1 MEAQNTADKVFVV
14 LPETYEDGLSILSW
28 VLGYFPCDKIKVI
41 ITHVMPSPFKGL
53 FDPIDPRRWLI
64 DNERKDLVLNKYLT
78 HCATYKFQAEKF
90 VHIAD
95 NIAEGIMQVIARH
108 GARNLVMESAANS
121 DMTDLASEIANQ
133 VVQEASPSCKLWFV
147 SDGNLIFTREVNSDK
162 LTLAQTNE
170 ERSEWTGQSTVESS
184 SSSGR
189 SNSESSTEEGD
200 VDLDGSLIEMLHAV
214 SVQANKYE
222 KMGEEIF
229 GVHKK
234 MARKMAILITKLAN
248 RLEQKEQQI
257 RQVKEFLQREKQE
270 LKKILR
276 REKQEH
282 EEILQREK
290 QEHKEILQREKQ
302 EKDQLRRQIE
312 ELKHEKLLSE
322 EIEQVM
328 IENEL
333 LKNQRDEYS
342 NQIQVANERRLA
354 LEKQVTDFE
363 LIVKDL
369 IVLSSSAGDR
379 FESLQADYYNLQ
391 QERDNL
397 VRKTEELRIQRE
409 NMPSGPSTAFN
420 SEFSLEELQQATQNF
435 SESLKIGQ
443 GGFGSVYK
451 GSLRQTTVAIK
462 LLHSESLQG
471 VAQFQQEITIL
482 TKVRHPNLVTLIGAC
497 SEVSALVYE
506 YLSNG
511 SLEDRLTCAN
521 NTPPLTWQART
532 RIIGEICLALIFLH
546 SNKPQLVVHGDLK
559 PENILLDTNLVSKLS
574 DFGISRLLKQPDTNT
589 TAFLQ
594 TTHPA
599 GTFAYIDPE
608 YLSTGILTPKSDI
621 YSFGIIIL
629 CLLTGRPPLY
639 IARLVQDAMRS
650 GILVSV
656 IDESAG
662 SWPFEQAKELA
673 KIALR
678 CAEVSKSQRPDLVTE
693 VWAVVEPLMKAAA
706 AYVEPHEE
714 ECIPSHFICPILQ
727 DVMQN
732 PYIAADGFTYE
743 ADAIRQWL
751 SGGHNT
757 SPMTN
762 LPLPHSNLIPN
773 YVLRSAIQEWL
784 QQHPQS

>member
-1 MEAQNTADKVFVV
+1 MAAQNIADKVFVV

-28 VLGYFPCDKIKVI
+28 VLGYFPCDKTEVI
-41 ITHVMPSPFKGL
+41 ITHVMAIEAGNGTL
-53 FDPIDPRRWLI
+53 RR
-64 DNERKDLVLNKYLT
+64 NMAVANRKRSALKKYLS
-78 HCATYKFQAEKF
+78 HCATHKFRAEEF
-90 VHIAD
+90 LHIAYD
-95 NIAEGIMQVIARH
+95 INIAQGIMQVSAHH
-108 GARNLVMESAANS
+108 GAKNLVMESAANS
-121 DMTDLASEIANQ
+121 DMTDLASETANK
-133 VVQEASPSCKLWFV
+133 VMKEASPSCKLWFV

-162 LTLAQTNE
+162 LTLARTHE
-170 ERSEWTGQSTVESS
+170 ERSQWNGQLTVESS
-184 SSSGR
+184 STSGR
-189 SNSESSTEEGD
+189 PNTKK
-200 VDLDGSLIEMLHAV
+200 L
-214 SVQANKYE
+214 NK
-222 KMGEEIF
+222 
-229 GVHKK
+229 
-234 MARKMAILITKLAN
+234 
-248 RLEQKEQQI
+248 
-257 RQVKEFLQREKQE
+257 
-270 LKKILR
+270 
-276 REKQEH
+276 
-282 EEILQREK
+282 
-290 QEHKEILQREKQ
+290 
-302 EKDQLRRQIE
+302 
-312 ELKHEKLLSE
+312 
-322 EIEQVM
+322 

-333 LKNQRDEYS
+333 LRNQRDEYF

-363 LIVKDL
+363 LVVKDL
-369 IVLSSSAGDR
+369 MVLSSSAGDR

-397 VRKTEELRIQRE
+397 HLTL
-409 NMPSGPSTAFN
+409 
-420 SEFSLEELQQATQNF
+420 EFSLEELQQATQNF

-471 VAQFQQEITIL
+471 VAQFQQEELALKYI
-482 TKVRHPNLVTLIGAC
+482 
-497 SEVSALVYE
+497 SALVYE

-546 SNKPQLVVHGDLK
+546 SNKPQLIVHGDLK
-559 PENILLDTNLVSKLS
+559 PENILLDANLVSKLS
-574 DFGISRLLKQPDTNT
+574 DFSISRLLKQPDTNT
-589 TAFLQ
+589 TAFFQ

-599 GTFAYIDPE
+599 GTFPYIDPE

-629 CLLTGRPPLY
+629 RLLTGKPPFY
-639 IARLVQDAMRS
+639 IARLVEDPMRS
-650 GILVSV
+650 GVLFSV
-656 IDESAG
+656 LDESAG

-678 CAEVSKSQRPDLVTE
+678 CTEVSKSQRPDLLTE
-693 VWAVVEPLMKAAA
+693 VRAVIEPLMMDAA
-706 AYVEPHEE
+706 AYVEPQEE
-714 ECIPSHFICPILQ
+714 ERIPSHFICPILQ

-784 QQHPQS
+784 QRHPRS